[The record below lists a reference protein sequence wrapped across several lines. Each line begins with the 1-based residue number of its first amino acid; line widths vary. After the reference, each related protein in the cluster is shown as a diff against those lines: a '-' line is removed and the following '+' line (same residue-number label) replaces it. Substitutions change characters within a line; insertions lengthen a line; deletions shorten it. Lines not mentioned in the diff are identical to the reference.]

1 MELAK
6 PAGVESVRTV
16 RNALFIGVFGILAG
30 AAEAGATIGLSSQFV
45 NVAMENLEPGKSYNL
60 LELRGLPYTVKNR
73 GDGPVELLVE
83 IAPPTTQEC
92 LAPYEPIA
100 DPSWMTVSPSRMRL
114 EAGESGFAA
123 LSINVPD
130 DAKLVGRHFQGQVWA
145 HTVNTGLLA
154 AGVRSNIRF
163 SIGKGP
169 ETLEDEAREKAM
181 VALNYEL
188 WPAALYV
195 KKAKAGA
202 YDPAKE
208 EGRQFVLTNRAEEA
222 LELAVSAVAWE
233 RMPVPEGYEAPKDL
247 SWVKIEP
254 ATVKVDPIS
263 LERVRLKMDVPE
275 QYKGKKLAFLIQL
288 SLPIGTVVN
297 RSNRVLVE
305 VAP

>member
-1 MELAK
+1 M
-6 PAGVESVRTV
+6 PT
-16 RNALFIGVFGILAG
+16 ALG
-30 AAEAGATIGLSSQFV
+30 AALLLAVVGVVRAGATIGLSSQFV

-73 GDGPVELLVE
+73 GDGPVEVLVE
-83 IAPPTTQEC
+83 ITPPTTQEC
-92 LAPYEPIA
+92 LAPYEPMPDA
-100 DPSWMTVSPSRMRL
+100 SWMSVSPSRLRL
-114 EAGESGFAA
+114 DAGEPGFAA
-123 LSINVPD
+123 LTIDVPND
-130 DAKLVGRHFQGQVWA
+130 PKFVGRHFQGQVWA
-145 HTVNTGLLA
+145 HTLGTGLLA

-169 ETLEDEAREKAM
+169 ETLEAEAHEKQM

-195 KKAKAGA
+195 TKARAGA
-202 YDPAKE
+202 YEPAKE
-208 EGRQFVLTNRAEEA
+208 EGRQFVLTNRSEEP
-222 LELAVSAVAWE
+222 LELVATAVAWE
-233 RMPVPEGYEAPKDL
+233 RMGLPAGYEAPKDL

-263 LERVRLKMDVPE
+263 LERVRLKLDIPE

-297 RSNRVLVE
+297 RTNRVLVE